1 MAVAESVPHVSAMK
15 KMRISDNML
24 KHMFRSSV
32 FKLKNH
38 VLETDMQRKIDD
50 LTTQLAAFTDE
61 LSNLNPFLI
70 TEATVKKAMVLHPN
84 NKAGKKVVQDALRA
98 AKQD

>member
-1 MAVAESVPHVSAMK
+1 MLRSTVKTA
-15 KMRISDNML
+15 SDEDTL
-24 KHMFRSSV
+24 QRCAAIQGAA
-32 FKLKNH
+32 
-38 VLETDMQRKIDD
+38 DMQRKIDK
-50 LTTQLAAFTDE
+50 LATQLAAFTDE

-70 TEATVKKAMVLHPN
+70 ADATVNKAMALHPN

>member
-1 MAVAESVPHVSAMK
+1 MAMPKETPDVASSAGLIYMTSAILAPWT
-15 KMRISDNML
+15 RPVL
-24 KHMFRSSV
+24 KAIQGAA
-32 FKLKNH
+32 
-38 VLETDMQRKIDD
+38 DMQRKIDN

-70 TEATVKKAMVLHPN
+70 AEATVKKAMALHSN